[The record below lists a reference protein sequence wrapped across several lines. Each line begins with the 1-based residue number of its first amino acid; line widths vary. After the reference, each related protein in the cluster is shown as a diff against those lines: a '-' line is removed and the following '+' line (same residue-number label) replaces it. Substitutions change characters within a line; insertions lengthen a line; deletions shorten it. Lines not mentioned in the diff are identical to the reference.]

1 MLARPSRFRDRHRT
15 AWRAA
20 VRALGAKGLLPRT
33 GTPNGARGGCCGPGA
48 DSAQPRRSRHG
59 YPLDCEQRLQ
69 QRHQPPSRCGPRNS
83 GSARGARRAGR
94 AGLCQAQ
101 AWASRRT
108 HVSRG
113 PGGRERARAWK
124 PIKTSAART
133 QRTAGGV
140 PPTGRRKLVALEQ
153 PVTPHVVTLH
163 GHVRASRTVFFFV
176 RISHPLSQ
184 GPCRRR
190 RASRRGRGLHGR
202 DCARR

>member
-108 HVSRG
+108 NVRRG
-113 PGGRERARAWK
+113 PGGRERARARK
-124 PIKTSAART
+124 PIKTSAARHAT
-133 QRTAGGV
+133 NG
-140 PPTGRRKLVALEQ
+140 
-153 PVTPHVVTLH
+153 
-163 GHVRASRTVFFFV
+163 
-176 RISHPLSQ
+176 
-184 GPCRRR
+184 
-190 RASRRGRGLHGR
+190 GRGAPDRPAKARSARAACDAARHR
-202 DCARR
+202 PSWPCARLTNFLTGTPQHN